1 MDSTTAALITGLAAA
16 SVGIGSAI
24 LSHLALRKQL
34 VLQAE
39 NQKNERKHSLKKAAF
54 PKVATALELSWA
66 ALHEIEVH
74 SKIADTVMGEVVASS
89 VWLPPSVRTA
99 LIAALGQPGKI
110 ELVKSAQNEI
120 MQYINTL
127 NESTNE

>member
-1 MDSTTAALITGLAAA
+1 MDPTTATLITGLAAA

-24 LSHLALRKQL
+24 LSYLALRKQL

-39 NQKNERKHSLKKAAF
+39 NKKNERKHSIKKAAF

-74 SKIADTVMGEVVASS
+74 SKITDMVIREVVASS
-89 VWLPPSVRTA
+89 VWLPSSVRTA
-99 LIAALGQPGKI
+99 LYAALGKPDRLD
-110 ELVKSAQNEI
+110 LVKTAQNEI

-127 NESTNE
+127 NEGTNE